1 LIATSGGDLGTPV
14 ARNAT
19 STIPIVFVTG
29 ADPVAGLVA
38 SLARPGGNVTGFT
51 LLFAELNPKRVELLT
66 DVVPRPSLC
75 S

>member
-1 LIATSGGDLGTPV
+1 LIATSGVDLGTL
-14 ARNAT
+14 AAINAT

-38 SLARPGGNVTGFT
+38 SLARRGGNVTGFT
-51 LLFAELNPKRVELLT
+51 LLVAELNPKRLELLA
-66 DVVPRPSLC
+66 DVVPRPSRC